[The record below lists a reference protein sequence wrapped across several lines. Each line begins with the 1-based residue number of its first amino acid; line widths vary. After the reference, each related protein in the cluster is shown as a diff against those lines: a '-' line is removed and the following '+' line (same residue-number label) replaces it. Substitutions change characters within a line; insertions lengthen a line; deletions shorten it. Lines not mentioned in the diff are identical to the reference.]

1 VKDGLSRLVLYKT
14 PDMKNPITV
23 VGFGGWADAGNVST
37 LSLAYLR
44 ESEGAMEL
52 GRIETSDLI
61 DHTQHRPVVTIEGG
75 FIREIR
81 MPGWEIHYAMRRDA
95 DLMLV
100 SGYELSHGWDQFIRA
115 LFELMDTFG
124 SRTLVTIGGLID
136 RTPHTRPVRLSFL
149 TTSKRLYG
157 KCMSLGLNPSNYRGP
172 ASMHS
177 YIIHNSGLKGL
188 EALSLWGHVPAYL
201 NIPNPRVVLAVL
213 EKLSSVLE
221 ISLNLERLYVDAT
234 VFDSKVSSL
243 VESDEDLKELVRGL
257 EQEYDEQERNRV
269 SYID

>member
-1 VKDGLSRLVLYKT
+1 VKAGLSRLVLYKT

-52 GRIETSDLI
+52 GRIEASDLI

-75 FIREIR
+75 FIKEIR
-81 MPGWEIHYAMRRDA
+81 MPGWEIHCAMRRDA

-234 VFDSKVSSL
+234 VFDSKVNSL

-257 EQEYDEQERNRV
+257 EQEYDEQERNKV